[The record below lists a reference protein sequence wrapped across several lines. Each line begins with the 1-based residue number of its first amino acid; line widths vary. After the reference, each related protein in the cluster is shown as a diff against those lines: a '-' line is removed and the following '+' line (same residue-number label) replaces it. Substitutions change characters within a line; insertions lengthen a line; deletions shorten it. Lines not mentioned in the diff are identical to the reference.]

1 MRMLQFIV
9 DGQNLKKDP
18 ACNFLNLI
26 RGSKGYLKCKF
37 QLSDEWK
44 KLRIIATFWRYDKEM
59 AAIWVTDGACGIPD
73 EVAELKNFKI
83 VLTGVKGNK
92 LIKTNAVKIS
102 QEDE

>member
-1 MRMLQFIV
+1 MRTLQFIV
-9 DGQNLKKDP
+9 DGQNLKKDH
-18 ACNFLNLI
+18 ACNFSNLI
-26 RGSKGYLKCKF
+26 RGSKGYLKCRF